1 MVIDH
6 FGDVVIFTLYSTYFQ
21 RIQLMKSFI
30 HQKIQ
35 ADWWTKSF
43 AGFVLGFILSLLC
56 ASIITIFAFKTLSP
70 GLAPQF
76 GMWSIPWIWLPL
88 CFIAFF
94 IPKGWQA
101 IAIYSSLIVLAY
113 AILCGLRGF

>member
-1 MVIDH
+1 MVTDN

-21 RIQLMKSFI
+21 KIQLMKSFI

-35 ADWWTKSF
+35 SDWWTKSF
-43 AGFVLGFILSLLC
+43 AAFVLGFILSLLC
-56 ASIITIFAFKTLSP
+56 ASIITIFAFKTMSP

-101 IAIYSSLIVLAY
+101 IAIYSALNVLAY
-113 AILCGLRGF
+113 AVLYGLRGF